1 MGVVKSILLPDFI
14 NYYIFSDMKQTLNN
28 EPENQED
35 EFPWREALVAVVIML
50 VLLILAWS

>member
-1 MGVVKSILLPDFI
+1 MGVVKSKLLPDFI
-14 NYYIFSDMKQTLNN
+14 NYYIFSDMKQNFNN

-35 EFPWREALVAVVIML
+35 DFPWREALVAVVIML

>member
-1 MGVVKSILLPDFI
+1 MGVVKSNILPDFI
-14 NYYIFSDMKQTLNN
+14 NYYIFSDMKQNLNN

-35 EFPWREALVAVVIML
+35 DFPWREALVAVVIML